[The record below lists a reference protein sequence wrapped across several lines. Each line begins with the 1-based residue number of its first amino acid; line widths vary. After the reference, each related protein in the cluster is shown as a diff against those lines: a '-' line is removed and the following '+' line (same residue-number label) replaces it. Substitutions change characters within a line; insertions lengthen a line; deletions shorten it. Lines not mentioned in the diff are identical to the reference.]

1 MVKCGSISPG
11 HLSSFATMH
20 WTKCALPLRRYRRLQ
35 YHQLVGEEQG
45 SIKRFRR
52 RTLEKICPLPYRYLG
67 FYRAIWA
74 DWLSA
79 EEQIEAEKKTQAA
92 GGKKK
97 KKKGGSM
104 QTVSSLHRESL
115 GRLMTNLKSTS
126 PHFVR
131 CIVPKNTKT
140 QVRWTHT

>member
-1 MVKCGSISPG
+1 MEKNKDPLNGSVVE
-11 HLSSFATMH
+11 LLQKSSLMLMGT
-20 WTKCALPLRRYRRLQ
+20 
-35 YHQLVGEEQG
+35 
-45 SIKRFRR
+45 
-52 RTLEKICPLPYRYLG
+52 
-67 FYRAIWA
+67 IWS
-74 DWLSA
+74 DWLSP
-79 EEQIEAEKKTQAA
+79 EEAIEAEKKAQAA

-131 CIVPKNTKT
+131 CIVPNEHKKPGEMDPHLTIHSSGVTVSSKVFEFAEKVIQTGCSTLTLNSDIES
-140 QVRWTHT
+140 